1 MKKIYAIF
9 SVLLVLACVS
19 CTREEPLSV
28 GEFEKEGATVPV
40 VLSFQEPVVLQ
51 ARTKADIGMEMGV
64 RPAISNIH
72 VAIFGTDRYLKD
84 YVSAYPCDAQGN
96 PLSGGFASQNA
107 TSAYFLARLP
117 ISSKERV
124 LHIIANGP
132 SSLPFNAYE
141 NDIMQSMTVSEG
153 NGAYWQRVVL
163 PAGIQIVET
172 DGNAE
177 QTPDGEYIPTPETV
191 AALSNLTLIRN
202 FASVT
207 VSENATNF
215 EIVAYTLCNMPRS
228 GAVAMYS
235 SNHGDWVSGYAD
247 PSVTLS
253 NHLYSYDGKTYLG
266 FPANPDIDTNVPTTA
281 DAFNA
286 PGVSVAP

>member
-64 RPAISNIH
+64 QPAISNIH
-72 VAIFGTDRYLKD
+72 VAVFGTDRYLKD

-96 PLSGGFASQNA
+96 PLPGGFASQNA

-141 NDIMQSMTVSEG
+141 NDIMQNMTVSEG
-153 NGAYWQRVVL
+153 NGAYWQRIVL

-177 QTPDGEYIPTPETV
+177 QTPD
-191 AALSNLTLIRN
+191 
-202 FASVT
+202 
-207 VSENATNF
+207 
-215 EIVAYTLCNMPRS
+215 
-228 GAVAMYS
+228 
-235 SNHGDWVSGYAD
+235 
-247 PSVTLS
+247 
-253 NHLYSYDGKTYLG
+253 
-266 FPANPDIDTNVPTTA
+266 
-281 DAFNA
+281 
-286 PGVSVAP
+286 